1 MSGEKKLTEQSATAN
16 QLPLP
21 KKIGPYR
28 IEGLLSKGGM
38 SDLYLGIH
46 PTSKNPIAVKVLSQK
61 FITNTEVVQRFL
73 NEAEIISMT
82 NHPNI
87 VKMHGH
93 GEWEGGLFIAME
105 YIEGVSLRE
114 YLLSTPL
121 SLKRALGIIID
132 IAYALC
138 HLHTHGVIHR
148 DLKPENILVTESG
161 AIKVIDFG
169 IAQLLTEKVSPEQ
182 NLAPRL
188 IGTPIYI
195 SPEQKKNPETVSFPS
210 DIYSLG
216 IISYELILGKLSQGH
231 LHLSLMPTGMQGILQ
246 KCLLPNPDER
256 YQDIV
261 DFITDVSSYLNSPSL
276 QKERMTGDQLSEL
289 QEDLKSIQSL
299 LVNNIPSEWENVN
312 IGLSSHKTMMTPGI
326 YHHFFSID
334 EFQYAIILGEIS
346 CVGAESYMKTAIFKG
361 ILLAL
366 LSNYKEP
373 GEFCYT
379 LNRLLVEHQ
388 IGPILNF
395 TFLILNIKNH
405 TLTYTS
411 CGTGHLW
418 MIQDERLTLLP
429 SNEDPQALGIDQNTV
444 FNSRVRP
451 WKPGEILFV
460 SMIPKLLKKPPQA
473 LFQEL
478 LKEYSP
484 SPPQQFV
491 DHLIRNLRLSLGE
504 QIKSRPISLLAIE
517 HIQKPNS
524 V

>member
-1 MSGEKKLTEQSATAN
+1 MPGEQKPPLKSSEARQHS
-16 QLPLP
+16 LPE
-21 KKIGPYR
+21 KIGPYP
-28 IEGLLSKGGM
+28 IEGLLNKGGM

-46 PTSKNPIAVKVLSQK
+46 PSSKEPITVKVLSQK

-87 VKMHGH
+87 VKMYGH

-105 YIEGVSLRE
+105 YIDGVSLRQ
-114 YLLSTPL
+114 YLLENPL

-161 AIKVIDFG
+161 SIKVIDFG
-169 IAQLLTEKVSPEQ
+169 IAQLLTEKISPEQ
-182 NLAPRL
+182 KSKPRL

-195 SPEQKKNPETVSFPS
+195 SPEQKENPETVSFPS

-216 IISYELILGKLSQGH
+216 IISYELISGKLSHGH

-246 KCLLPNPDER
+246 KCLLPNPNER

-276 QKERMTGDQLSEL
+276 QKERMIGDQLSEL
-289 QEDLKSIQSL
+289 QEDLQNIQE
-299 LVNNIPSEWENVN
+299 LVNEGSPSKWKFVN
-312 IGLSSHKTMMTPGI
+312 IGMAAHKNMLTPGI
-326 YHHFFSID
+326 YHHFFSIN
-334 EFQYAIILGEIS
+334 EHQYAIIIGEVS
-346 CVGAESYMKTAIFKG
+346 SMGAESYIKTAILKG
-361 ILLAL
+361 MITAL
-366 LSNYKEP
+366 IPAYRNT
-373 GEFCYT
+373 GEFCHT

-388 IGPILNF
+388 VGPVLNF
-395 TFLILNIKNH
+395 TFLILNVKNH

-411 CGTGHLW
+411 SGNGHLW
-418 MIQDERLTLLP
+418 LIKGDTMTPLACSE
-429 SNEDPQALGIDQNTV
+429 EPQALGIDETII

-451 WKPGEILFV
+451 WNPGETLFV
-460 SMIPKLLKKPPQA
+460 SLTPRLEKNSPVEM
-473 LFQEL
+473 FQQF
-478 LKEYSP
+478 LKEHP
-484 SPPQQFV
+484 SLPPQQFV
-491 DHLIRNLRLSLGE
+491 DHLIRKLRISLGKYL
-504 QIKSRPISLLAIE
+504 KSRPISLIAIE
-517 HIQKPNS
+517 QTGEAD
-524 V
+524 